1 MTTKNISITHQK
13 SDSVNYES
21 NSDTKSKIS
30 YQWVFDLNKVNSCE
44 YDNLTFPSIQK
55 RWNIYKQ
62 RGKLLGVA
70 AFYEKTMVGLVIGEC
85 IANTT
90 KAEIISLFVEPNY
103 RHQGIGTN
111 LIQYLEKG
119 LIKVGCKQVQ
129 VHYKTSKITP
139 TDFEPLLTNCGWKK
153 PQTKMILGF
162 GNLENIAAKAPW
174 LNHLSQYQL
183 PSDLEIFL
191 WKDLTQSE
199 REEILKTQKEK
210 PWYPE
215 VLSPFYPDFRL
226 ETINSLG
233 LRYQGKVVGWMI
245 NHRVSEDTIRYSTLF
260 VAKEFQRSGKAMLL
274 LAKSMRLQSESSIP
288 FGKSAVQI
296 ENQSMLRIVSRHLT
310 PYLIEQTESRFTKKD
325 LVVV

>member
-1 MTTKNISITHQK
+1 MTTKNISITNQK

-103 RHQGIGTN
+103 RHQGIGSN

-119 LIKVGCKQVQ
+119 LIKVGCKEVL
-129 VHYKTSKITP
+129 VNYKASKITA
-139 TDFEPLLTNCGWKK
+139 TDFEPLLVNCGWEQA
-153 PQTKMILGF
+153 QTKMILGM
-162 GNLENIAAKAPW
+162 GNPETITKAPW
-174 LNHLSQYQL
+174 LNHLSKYQL

-199 REEILKTQKEK
+199 REEMLKRQKEQ

-215 VLSPFYPDFRL
+215 ILSPFHPDARL
-226 ETINSLG
+226 ETID
-233 LRYQGKVVGWMI
+233 V
-245 NHRVSEDTIRYSTLF
+245 
-260 VAKEFQRSGKAMLL
+260 
-274 LAKSMRLQSESSIP
+274 
-288 FGKSAVQI
+288 
-296 ENQSMLRIVSRHLT
+296 
-310 PYLIEQTESRFTKKD
+310 
-325 LVVV
+325 